1 MRPKNWD
8 NFQHYKDRCP
18 PWIKLHKEILND
30 RAYMTLPTASK
41 ALAPLLWLLA
51 SESKDGDFDA
61 SIDELEF
68 RLRMSRQEL
77 EVGLK
82 ALIDKGFFIDDSNV
96 LAECLQSA
104 IPETETETETKRE
117 GKRETATVVASPD
130 GVSQEV
136 WLEFVA
142 HRKRKNARVSK
153 LVIAGI
159 QREAD
164 KAGWP
169 LEAALAETVVRGWQS
184 FKAEWVADKSSE
196 TAYQKSM
203 REKYEIVA
211 PMVAARN
218 PSKPKL
224 DPNTFFDKPLE
235 IGNE

>member
-1 MRPKNWD
+1 M
-8 NFQHYKDRCP
+8 QQS
-18 PWIKLHKEILND
+18 L
-30 RAYMTLPTASK
+30 
-41 ALAPLLWLLA
+41 
-51 SESKDGDFDA
+51 
-61 SIDELEF
+61 
-68 RLRMSRQEL
+68 
-77 EVGLK
+77 
-82 ALIDKGFFIDDSNV
+82 DSYSV
-96 LAECLQSA
+96 VAAVSFEHSQAEA
-104 IPETETETETKRE
+104 
-117 GKRETATVVASPD
+117 KRETATVVASPD
-130 GVSQEV
+130 GVSQDV

-142 HRKRKNARVSK
+142 HRKRKKARVSK
-153 LVIAGI
+153 LVVAGI

-218 PSKPKL
+218 PSKRKL